1 MRTSPSVS
9 LRPIA
14 ACTIMVPI
22 VLGACAGSAP
32 PPPPPA
38 ETPPSSAPTS
48 ASATVVAPSSPTEV
62 PEAEV
67 HPLAGLTFSNAAGF
81 WLVDVQG
88 VPQLLV
94 EQSRAHLSDDGRRVA
109 YQAPG
114 ANGGADDIW
123 MMDLAT
129 GEKRNLTST
138 ADRFEEEPLWWP
150 GRSDV
155 VVFSSDVECCMASR
169 ALPTMIGLDGS
180 SYTIVDE
187 QNGGPRALSPDGQLM
202 AYGGYQGT
210 GWLYRFGH
218 APELFDPA
226 VYGRRL
232 ERLIQPAF
240 SPDGRLL
247 AWKVSGDFNG
257 DGSNELAIV
266 VFDLKGNT
274 SRVLHAYAPGPGG
287 EVPHDL
293 VWSPDGQWLAF
304 VTFGEPPAA
313 GRVPNLWV
321 ARPDGSEEKYLAAGS
336 SPVWSPNSEKLAF
349 LEATASGQPEPR
361 LVDMTTFAVGP
372 LPTAVPEGILF
383 LLDWVRP

>member
-1 MRTSPSVS
+1 MCTSPSVS

-14 ACTIMVPI
+14 AGTII
-22 VLGACAGSAP
+22 VSILLGACTGSAP
-32 PPPPPA
+32 PPQPPA

-48 ASATVVAPSSPTEV
+48 ASATAVAPSSPAES
-62 PEAEV
+62 PGAEV
-67 HPLAGLTFSNAAGF
+67 HPLAGLTFSTGEGF
-81 WLVDVQG
+81 WLVDAQG

-94 EQSRAHLSDDGRRVA
+94 EQARAHLSPDGRRVA

-114 ANGGADDIW
+114 TDGGADDIW

-129 GEKRNLTST
+129 GEEQNLTST
-138 ADRFEEEPLWWP
+138 AGRFEEEPQWWP

-169 ALPTMIGLDGS
+169 ALPTMIELDSS
-180 SYTIVDE
+180 SYTILDE
-187 QNGGPRALSPDGQLM
+187 QNGGLRALSPDGQLM

-218 APELFDPA
+218 TPELFDPA
-226 VYGRRL
+226 AYGRRL
-232 ERLIQPAF
+232 ERLILPAF

-247 AWKVSGDFNG
+247 AWKVSGDFN
-257 DGSNELAIV
+257 SNGLSELAIV
-266 VFDLKGNT
+266 VFDLEGKT
-274 SRVLHAYAPGPGG
+274 SRVLHAYTPGPGG

-293 VWSPDGQWLAF
+293 VWSPDGKWLAF

-336 SPVWSPNSEKLAF
+336 SPVWSPNSEKLTF
-349 LEATASGQPEPR
+349 LEATASGQPGPR
-361 LVDMTTFAVGP
+361 LVDMTTFSVQP
-372 LPTAVPEGILF
+372 LSTALPDGILF